1 MCAQHGRTLAL
12 SPAGG
17 LDGSTPDGQI
27 NDNRGLSGQGL
38 SRLRARTHW
47 PHSARGTHIRWQLE
61 DEITMGTIAKTENT
75 WQEDALTALAIQ
87 AFCGLGLP
95 RQDAADVVRVLVMA
109 DLFGLSTHGLSR
121 IESYGERLQLG
132 GINAQAKITVQ
143 SPAPA
148 LRLIDGD
155 NGVGPLVGMHA
166 LRAAMDAASQCG
178 VGVAFA
184 RGSNH
189 FGPISPYSLIG
200 AEKGYASIIGSNAT
214 TTIAPWGGSDAR
226 LGNSPLGFGVPN
238 PGGKPFL
245 LDMAMSVVAR
255 AKIRNAFKRGE
266 SIPDT
271 WATDA
276 QGRPTTDPRTALDG
290 FLLPIGGH
298 KGYGLALLVDLFA
311 GLLSNAAYLT
321 HVQSWVDAP
330 DAPQN
335 LGHFFILID
344 TRRLGSTEWL
354 VRRMQDF
361 AAILH
366 DSPAADP
373 MHPVIVPGEIE
384 LEKMAMQ
391 RESGIVLDA
400 AVVAL
405 LEHYAAR
412 AST

>member
-1 MCAQHGRTLAL
+1 
-12 SPAGG
+12 
-17 LDGSTPDGQI
+17 
-27 NDNRGLSGQGL
+27 
-38 SRLRARTHW
+38 
-47 PHSARGTHIRWQLE
+47 
-61 DEITMGTIAKTENT
+61 MGTIATTGNT
-75 WQEDALTALAIQ
+75 WQEDALTTLAIQ

-95 RQDAADVVRVLVMA
+95 RHDAADVVRVLVMA
-109 DLFGLSTHGLSR
+109 DLFGLTTHGLSR

-189 FGPISPYSLIG
+189 FGPISPYSLIA
-200 AEKGYASIIGSNAT
+200 AEEGYASIIGSNAT
-214 TTIAPWGGSDAR
+214 TTIAPWGGTDAR

-276 QGRPTTDPRTALDG
+276 LGRPTTDPRTALDG

-354 VRRMQDF
+354 AQRMQDF
-361 AAILH
+361 AALLH
-366 DSPAADP
+366 ESPAADP
-373 MHPVIVPGEIE
+373 MRPVIVPGEIE
-384 LEKMAMQ
+384 LDKMAKQ

-405 LEHYAAR
+405 LQEHAAR